1 MPKYTFLNK
10 DTEEVEEYYFNISSY
25 DQFIKDNPHLERFF
39 EQGTGFAMGD
49 SVRLGIRKNDEGF
62 REVVSKIASAN
73 YKSNLADRLSRKWF
87 AISQPPTLKTNGSAT
102 LVFFSL
108 LRGSMSRRNAVAQEG
123 HNNQTHLQVVSNKL
137 KIKQEDLKEISPL
150 TINQKKFFDL
160 YENSQILLL
169 HGVAGS
175 GKTYIALF
183 KALEEVLNRSSTY
196 KKVVVVR
203 SAVPSREIGHLPWD
217 EKEKAE
223 VYQRPYEE
231 ICEDLFARKD
241 AFSRLQEQNSINFM
255 ITSFVRGITLDD
267 SIIIVDE
274 CQNMSDME
282 LNSIITRVGNR
293 SKIIFCGDFRQ
304 TDLYKKNDLSGLKK
318 FMVILDMMP
327 SARTI
332 EFQVNDIVRSSLV
345 KEYIIARMNYEE
357 NYVH

>member
-1 MPKYTFLNK
+1 
-10 DTEEVEEYYFNISSY
+10 
-25 DQFIKDNPHLERFF
+25 
-39 EQGTGFAMGD
+39 
-49 SVRLGIRKNDEGF
+49 
-62 REVVSKIASAN
+62 
-73 YKSNLADRLSRKWF
+73 
-87 AISQPPTLKTNGSAT
+87 
-102 LVFFSL
+102 
-108 LRGSMSRRNAVAQEG
+108 MSRRNAALQEG
-123 HNNQTHLQVVSNKL
+123 HNNQTHLQVVNNKL
-137 KIKQEDLKEISPL
+137 KIKVEDLKEIKPL
-150 TINQKKFFDL
+150 TINQKKFFDF
-160 YENSQILLL
+160 YENTQVLLL

-175 GKTYIALF
+175 GKTYIALY
-183 KALEEVLNRSSTY
+183 KAIEEVLEKSSTY

-203 SAVPSREIGHLPWD
+203 SAVPSREIGHLPGD
-217 EKEKAE
+217 EKEKTE

-231 ICEDLFARKD
+231 ICEDLFSRKD

-293 SKIIFCGDFRQ
+293 SKIILCGDFRQ
-304 TDLYKKNDLSGLKK
+304 TDLYKKHDLSGLKK

-327 SARTI
+327 SAKTI
-332 EFQVNDIVRSSLV
+332 EFEVNDIVRSSLV